1 MKEESSKEPWSIY
14 FPNTTRLK
22 FLVSSQAGYAFKSE
36 DLTNDATGIP
46 VIRIGDIHSSGKV
59 SKDKILYVEKSKA
72 VGLKRFYVKKGDFL
86 IAMTGATIGKAAP
99 FTFDETFL
107 VNQRVM
113 SIRPKSSLEG
123 KYLQYLCVTNKYKEH
138 IDFYGG
144 GGAQPN
150 ISDKTVLEIDFPIPP
165 IQIQRLI
172 AAYLNRETAKIDKL
186 IAKQQKLIKL
196 LQEKRQAVISQAV
209 TKGLDPNVR
218 MKDSGVEWLGEVPE
232 HWDIQKLSRLT
243 LKIGSGKT
251 PRGGA
256 DTYKSEGILFIRSQ
270 NVYDDGLRLADV
282 VYIDSETDNELSSS
296 RVQPG
301 DIFLNITGAS
311 IGRTCIAPI
320 DIGAANVNQH
330 VCIIRLSHDS
340 EVGRDYL
347 SWFLKSNEIKNA
359 IDFSQ
364 NGAAREGLNFEQIS
378 NFRVPI
384 PSYDDQKAI
393 CEKITESIAGIDTIL
408 HRCRCS
414 IDLLIEHRQALITA
428 AVTGKIDVRGLV
440 TDEEV
445 AALDAELEVETTEED
460 LTSEVLEDTYITE
473 EE

>member
-1 MKEESSKEPWSIY
+1 MSNSREFVMCNVLWTDYQPTDWVIQPVWQVFKIGRGRVIAETELN
-14 FPNTTRLK
+14 PNGTYP
-22 FLVSSQAGYAFKSE
+22 VYSSQTKNNGCLGFIDTYDFDCTQITWTTDGANAGTVFLRRGKHNC
-36 DLTNDATGIP
+36 TNVCGTLLPLKPA
-46 VIRIGDIHSSGKV
+46 RHDIHFYTFFLGYVTQFYKRP
-59 SKDKILYVEKSKA
+59 DTNGAKIMNGEMA
-72 VGLKRFYVKKGDFL
+72 
-86 IAMTGATIGKAAP
+86 
-99 FTFDETFL
+99 
-107 VNQRVM
+107 
-113 SIRPKSSLEG
+113 SIRLA
-123 KYLQYLCVTNKYKEH
+123 V
-138 IDFYGG
+138 
-144 GGAQPN
+144 
-150 ISDKTVLEIDFPIPP
+150 PP
-165 IQIQRLI
+165 VYEQRQI

-186 IAKQQKLIKL
+186 IAKQHKLIKL

-209 TKGLDPNVR
+209 TKGLDPNVK

-282 VYIDSETDNELSSS
+282 VYIDSETDSELSSS

-311 IGRTCIAPI
+311 IGRTCIAPS

-340 EVGRDYL
+340 QVGREYL

-384 PSYDDQKAI
+384 PTYEDQKVI
-393 CEKITESIAGIDTIL
+393 CEKITEIISGIDTIL
-408 HRCRCS
+408 HRCRHS
-414 IDLLIEHRQALITA
+414 VDLLIEHRQALIAA

-445 AALDAELEVETTEED
+445 AALDAGPVSETTEED
-460 LTSEVLEDTYITE
+460 FESEVAEADYITE